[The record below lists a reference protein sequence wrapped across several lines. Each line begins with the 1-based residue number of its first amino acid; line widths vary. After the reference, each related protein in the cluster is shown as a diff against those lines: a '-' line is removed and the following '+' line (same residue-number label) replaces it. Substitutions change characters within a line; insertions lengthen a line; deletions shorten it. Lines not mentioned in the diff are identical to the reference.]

1 MSEKGLQQHTLCR
14 ETHAVGLSID
24 SANLFAM
31 ALVIVKSVCAMMV
44 SFGMFPLAK
53 ALCHAAGVRLPK
65 GTSTFIFWGR
75 EESGG
80 RGGNG
85 VKCEV
90 RGGVKSGRRGGEGG
104 EGRDG
109 WKGRG

>member
-1 MSEKGLQQHTLCR
+1 MKKVYRGTLCAER
-14 ETHAVGLSID
+14 HVQLVVQSID

-75 EESGG
+75 EESG
-80 RGGNG
+80 
-85 VKCEV
+85 E
-90 RGGVKSGRRGGEGG
+90 
-104 EGRDG
+104 EGRE
-109 WKGRG
+109 RSEV